1 MLETKNLVKKF
12 GSKTAVDD
20 ISFAVEPGKTYLLLG
35 PNGSGKTT
43 WMKIAATLT
52 KPTSG
57 DVYLDG
63 EPVGINSRK
72 KISYMPTESYFYNWM
87 RVADVGTYYR
97 DFFEDFDTEKFKE
110 MLARLDLAPDARVR
124 DLSSGMNA
132 KLRLAASMSR
142 YASVYLLDE
151 PLNGIDLVARDQVL
165 DAVIG
170 AMTPDAAIVISSH
183 LVEEVE
189 SIASTAVFIRH
200 GKILEIRDTE
210 DLRDQAGLSLADRYR
225 QLMQ

>member
-132 KLRLAASMSR
+132 KLRLAAAMSR

>member
-20 ISFAVEPGKTYLLLG
+20 ISFVVEPGKTYLLLG

-132 KLRLAASMSR
+132 KLRLAAAMSR

>member
-20 ISFAVEPGKTYLLLG
+20 ISFVVEPGKTYLLLG

-43 WMKIAATLT
+43 WMKTAATLT

-110 MLARLDLAPDARVR
+110 MLARLDLAPDARVQ

-132 KLRLAASMSR
+132 KLRLAAAMSR

-210 DLRDQAGLSLADRYR
+210 DLRDQTGLSLADRYR

>member
-20 ISFAVEPGKTYLLLG
+20 ISFTIGPGKTYLLLG

-57 DVYLDG
+57 NVYWDG
-63 EPVGINSRK
+63 KPVGIESRK

-87 RVADVGTYYR
+87 RVADVGTYYS
-97 DFFEDFDTEKFKE
+97 DFFEDFDAKKFAD
-110 MLARLDLAPDARVR
+110 MLAKLDLAPDARVR

-132 KLRLAASMSR
+132 KLRLAAAMSR

-165 DAVIG
+165 DTVI
-170 AMTPDAAIVISSH
+170 ASMTPDAAIVLSSH

-189 SIASTAVFIRH
+189 SIASTALFIRD

-210 DLRDQAGLSLADRYR
+210 ELRDTDGQSLADRYR
-225 QLMQ
+225 LLMR

>member
-20 ISFAVEPGKTYLLLG
+20 ISFVVEPGKTYMLLG

-43 WMKIAATLT
+43 WMKIASTLT

-132 KLRLAASMSR
+132 KLRLAAAMSR

-170 AMTPDAAIVISSH
+170 AMTPDEAIVISSH

>member
-20 ISFAVEPGKTYLLLG
+20 ISFVVEPGKTYLLLG

-189 SIASTAVFIRH
+189 SIASTAVFIRR